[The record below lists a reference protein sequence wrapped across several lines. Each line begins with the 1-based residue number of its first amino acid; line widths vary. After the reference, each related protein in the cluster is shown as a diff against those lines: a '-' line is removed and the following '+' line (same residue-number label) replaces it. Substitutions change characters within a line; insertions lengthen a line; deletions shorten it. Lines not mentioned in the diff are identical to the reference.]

1 MCGCGGIWAREG
13 LQEGEG
19 SEGVSKEEVAP
30 GRVCTEE
37 KTQLGAEA
45 PQGDVCAVRYVRSV
59 YQHITDMSGGFFY
72 GW

>member
-1 MCGCGGIWAREG
+1 MPAVHGATLHGAGTS
-13 LQEGEG
+13 QEL
-19 SEGVSKEEVAP
+19 EEAAP